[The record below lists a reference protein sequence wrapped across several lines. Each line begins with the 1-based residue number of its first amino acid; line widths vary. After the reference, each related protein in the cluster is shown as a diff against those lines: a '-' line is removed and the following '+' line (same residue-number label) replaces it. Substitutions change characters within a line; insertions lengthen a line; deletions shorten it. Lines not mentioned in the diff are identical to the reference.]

1 MVDKIKTY
9 GLSAIGILG
18 SAISSAFGGWTQGM
32 TTLLCFLAIDYITGF
47 LVGAFGKSLKTEKG
61 GLNSNVGYKGLVK
74 KCMVLVFLFIA
85 VRLDMLLG
93 IDYVKN
99 AVIIGFIANEL
110 ISITENAG
118 LLGVPIPKVIINIIE
133 ILKQKSEETDGKN

>member
-1 MVDKIKTY
+1 MVDKVKAY
-9 GLSAIGILG
+9 GLSAIGIFG
-18 SAISSAFGGWTQGM
+18 SAISSAFGGWTEGM
-32 TTLLCFLAIDYITGF
+32 TTLVLFLAIDYITG
-47 LVGAFGKSLKTEKG
+47 LAVGVFGKSLKTDKG

-74 KCMVLVFLFIA
+74 KCMVMVFLLIA

-118 LLGVPIPKVIINIIE
+118 LLGLPIPKVIMNIIE
-133 ILKQKSEETDGKN
+133 ILKKKSEEN